1 MLAWAFLLLVI
12 AIVSCT
18 PVATK
23 IVDNVLEW
31 NFYAWMYGSIALVA
45 VIAFFLLNLLG
56 L

>member
-1 MLAWAFLLLVI
+1 MLAFLLLVI

-23 IVDNVLEW
+23 IVDDVLESSV
-31 NFYAWMYGSIALVA
+31 YALMYGVSALVA